1 MILKKVFWKLLNGMK
16 ATKMDLEGVY
26 VFETPKY
33 KDKRGT
39 FTVPFNLKEFRETTN
54 FYADFVQDNLS
65 ISKKGVLRGLHYQV
79 KNPQGKLV
87 KVIKGSVQDVVVDL
101 RRQSPTFGKHLSI
114 ILSSKNNL
122 SLWVPPGFA
131 HGFLSLSEGTHFFY
145 KVTDEY
151 IPENERS
158 LIWNDSELNID
169 WKIHNPI
176 ISQKDIDGKSFE
188 ECLYD

>member
-1 MILKKVFWKLLNGMK
+1 MK
-16 ATKMDLEGVY
+16 ATKMCLEGVY
-26 VFETPKY
+26 IFETQKY

-39 FTVPFNLKEFRETTN
+39 FTVPFNLKEFRESTN

-65 ISKKGVLRGLHYQV
+65 ISKKGILRGLHYQV

-87 KVIKGSVQDVVVDL
+87 KVIKGSVQDVIVDL
-101 RRQSPTFGKHLSI
+101 RKQSPTFGKHLSI

-151 IPENERS
+151 NPENERS

-169 WKIHNPI
+169 WKIDNPI
-176 ISQKDIDGKSFE
+176 ISQKDIEGKSFK
-188 ECLYD
+188 ECLHD